1 VLIVLNN
8 EHLTKD
14 GVALEFLI
22 EVFVT
27 LKQEKGTSSLITAL
41 KKGQLETRLLD
52 FLPLNKRT
60 EENLKAVFNEKGL
73 ADVVKLHKAQAS
85 QEAKRDLQQ
94 VSNANFS
101 LFTKLSA
108 HCRSGSLNE
117 TMC

>member
-73 ADVVKLHKAQAS
+73 DDVVKLHKAQAS

-94 VSNANFS
+94 VSDIQS
-101 LFTKLSA
+101 LVFIYVVGHIA
-108 HCRSGSLNE
+108 DPVV
-117 TMC
+117 